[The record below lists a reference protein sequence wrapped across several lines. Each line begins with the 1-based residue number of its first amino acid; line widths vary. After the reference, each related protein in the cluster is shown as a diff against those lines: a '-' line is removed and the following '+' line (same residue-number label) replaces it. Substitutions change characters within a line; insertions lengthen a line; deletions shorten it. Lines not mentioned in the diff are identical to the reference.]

1 LWTAKQ
7 QRQWWTTIN
16 DIEVENEPSTCQFLS
31 KLLASEMWKQY
42 NQSSTTT
49 TTTIITQEMIHLWWT
64 SPVSNGW
71 LWQEDCTVHSQ

>member
-1 LWTAKQ
+1 MSIFVKAAGLG
-7 QRQWWTTIN
+7 
-16 DIEVENEPSTCQFLS
+16 DVETVQ
-31 KLLASEMWKQY
+31 
-42 NQSSTTT
+42 STTT